1 MTRRAATRWILAI
14 TLVFLVAGLLV
25 LPHPDRYHVDEQYYT
40 DAALQ
45 MRATGD
51 YLRPRYGDL
60 LPHYLKPIVTYWMVT
75 AGFALAGVNFLGA
88 RLFFLLAGA
97 TTLALTYRLARRL
110 FGRRDSAVASTLVLA
125 AHHDLWSAALRSTPD
140 MPLVLALTACFV
152 GFAGS
157 LFPGDAAAAGAPS
170 GAPSPP
176 ARRWDAWLAWPATG
190 LAVATKGLIGILPAA
205 WCLAV
210 YAWRRRTE
218 PSAPHRRPPLAPTP
232 LAVGL
237 LLALGWYA
245 AIVLLNGGGALTEFY
260 ADQVGTRTGASPL
273 RILQNAGWYLLVLPR
288 DFLPWS
294 LLLIPT
300 LLAAPRTL
308 ADFARRHR
316 APIVF
321 ILGWYA
327 LLFVMFSSANVTRTR
342 YFLPATPLLAAL
354 VGAFLVEALEQ
365 KKIAA
370 ALRRAAFV
378 FPLLALL
385 VGAVAVALGAVIDRA
400 MMVAGVLWAAGSL
413 ALFVMARR
421 PAPAGSPALRGIAAV
436 AAWMLLLLA
445 GYDLFIR
452 PALGASPAPRF
463 AEALAARHAGFDDVT
478 SFDVMDRHL
487 AQIRVLTNG
496 IIWPRMAEGSRWDGI
511 LHTWNGTD
519 PKTRLVLV
527 RDNFRAPLDSLYTFE
542 PCGFTYKRIKPADI
556 LEMAR
561 VGRAEVES
569 RLRLNYWLGV
579 RREPPG

>member
-14 TLVFLVAGLLV
+14 TLVFLAAGLLV
-25 LPHPDRYHVDEQYYT
+25 LPHLDRYHVDEQYYT

-88 RLFFLLAGA
+88 RLLFLVAGVA
-97 TTLALTYRLARRL
+97 TLALTYRLARRL
-110 FGRRDSAVASTLVLA
+110 FRRRQAAVAATLVLA

-140 MPLVLALTACFV
+140 MPLVLCLTACFV

-157 LFPGDAAAAGAPS
+157 LFPGDAAAARRGAPP
-170 GAPSPP
+170 PS
-176 ARRWDAWLAWPATG
+176 ARTADAWLAWPATG
-190 LAVATKGLIGILPAA
+190 LAVATKGLIGVLPAA

-218 PSAPHRRPPLAPTP
+218 PRAPLRRPPLAPAP
-232 LAVGL
+232 IAVGL

-245 AIVLLNGGGALTEFY
+245 AIVLLNGRGALSEFY
-260 ADQVGTRTGASPL
+260 ADQFGTRTGASPL

-288 DFLPWS
+288 DYLPWS
-294 LLLIPT
+294 LVLIPT

-316 APIVF
+316 APLLF
-321 ILGWYA
+321 ILGWYT

-365 KKIAA
+365 PKIAA

-378 FPLLALL
+378 FPLLALV
-385 VGAVAVALGAVIDRA
+385 VGAVAVAIGVVVDRA
-400 MMVAGVLWAAGSL
+400 MIVAGVLWVAGGL
-413 ALFVMARR
+413 ALFLMARC
-421 PAPAGSPALRGIAAV
+421 PAPAGSPPLRGIAAV

-511 LHTWNGTD
+511 LHTGNGTD
-519 PKTRLVLV
+519 PKTRLVLI
-527 RDNFRAPLDSLYTFE
+527 RDTFRARLDSLYTFE
-542 PCGFTYKRIKPADI
+542 PCGYTYKRIKAADI

-561 VGRAEVES
+561 HGRASVEP
-569 RLRLNYWLGV
+569 RLQLNYYVGT
-579 RREPPG
+579 RRPGRK